1 MRETTAM
8 QWRISQETSQREAA
22 WMFTR
27 TIDSFEQT
35 LDGFILEILKA
46 ETQT

>member
-8 QWRISQETSQREAA
+8 QWRISQDTASREAA

-27 TIDSFEQT
+27 SIDAFEQT
-35 LDGFILEILKA
+35 LDGLISEILKA